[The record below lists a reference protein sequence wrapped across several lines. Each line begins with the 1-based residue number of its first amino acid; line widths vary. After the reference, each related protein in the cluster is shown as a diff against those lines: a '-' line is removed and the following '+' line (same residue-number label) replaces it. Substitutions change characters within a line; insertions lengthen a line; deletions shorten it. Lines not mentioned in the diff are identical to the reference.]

1 MAFTPHRSELATEF
15 KKRIAV
21 AETSDLIAVVPH
33 MQKHV
38 HFAAQLPFLLEELQR
53 RGHPVR
59 EIDKNPHALTR
70 IFILILAGIALAT
83 LFFGGDI
90 LLRDA
95 IHDDLSTLR
104 ATSVK
109 VWEEAL

>member
-21 AETSDLIAVVPH
+21 AETSDLIAVVPQ

-53 RGHPVR
+53 RGHPVK
-59 EIDKNPHALTR
+59 EIEHKNHHVLAR
-70 IFILILAGIALAT
+70 IFIVILAGIALAM
-83 LFFGGDI
+83 LFFDGEV
-90 LLRDA
+90 LLSDA
-95 IHDDLSTLR
+95 IHDDLSTFR
-104 ATSVK
+104 AIPVK
-109 VWEEAL
+109 A